1 MTLSLLAKVGE
12 LVVAIDATQIY
23 QIHHIADLPARQ
35 LESNLYALELD
46 QQSIPGWDLG
56 ELFASRSDDPK
67 AWVIVDARAGS
78 TTRRFGLRVGAC
90 ITVRKLPEVKAFPKK
105 LYAARPGALAGAF
118 STEGMSELPDAPSGA
133 VVDLA
138 YLLTPV
144 EIEAGIRVARDHQA
158 VAE

>member
-23 QIHHIADLPARQ
+23 QIHHVADLPARQ
-35 LESNLYALELD
+35 LESNLYSLELE

-56 ELFASRSDDPK
+56 ELFASRSADAK
-67 AWVIVDARAGS
+67 AWVVVDARIGS

-90 ITVRKLPEVKAFPKK
+90 ITVRKLPEVKALPKK

-118 STEGMSELPDAPSGA
+118 STEGISELPDAPSGA

-138 YLLTPV
+138 LLLTPV
-144 EIEAGIRVARDHQA
+144 EIESGNRVARDHRKA
-158 VAE
+158 VE